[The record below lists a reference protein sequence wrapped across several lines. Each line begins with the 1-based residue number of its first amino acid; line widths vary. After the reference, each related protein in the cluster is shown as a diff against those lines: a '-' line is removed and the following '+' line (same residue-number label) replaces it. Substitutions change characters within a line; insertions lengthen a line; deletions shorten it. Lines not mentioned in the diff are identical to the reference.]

1 MLNAVNS
8 PKHIVGKTLFNPFDL
23 FGIISFEYVDNS
35 SKNAAENISCSKL
48 VMLFVC
54 CHCRHI

>member
-1 MLNAVNS
+1 MLNTVNP
-8 PKHIVGKTLFNPFDL
+8 PKHIVGKTLLNPFDL
-23 FGIISFEYVDNS
+23 FGIISFEYVNNS
-35 SKNAAENISCSKL
+35 SENEAKNISCSKW